1 MSRLLAIPFLVFCL
15 ATQANSAPLPAAEQ
29 ALVRYID
36 AHQAD
41 SIALLEQAVN
51 INSGTM
57 NFAGVQEVSV
67 LFDERLRA
75 LGFSTQWIDG
85 AAFGRAGHLI
95 ERRPGTGPKILL
107 IGHLDTVFEKD
118 SPAQRFERIDAN
130 TAHGPGIVD
139 MKGGIVV
146 ALLALQALD
155 SIHRLGNL
163 DVTFVMTGDE
173 ESAGQPLQLARAA
186 LLDAAND
193 RQVAIGLENAADNP
207 HTAVT
212 ARRSSSTWELRI
224 SGKTSHS
231 SLIFSETAGYG
242 AAYEMAR
249 VLEGWRAGLAGER
262 YLTFSP
268 GVVLAGN
275 AVEIGAEGARGTASG
290 KSNVTA
296 QTAIATGDLRA
307 LAIPQR
313 EKAQRRMK
321 IIASKSLPRTHTEL
335 TFKDSYPPMS
345 ASVGNSRLLQL
356 YSESSEAL
364 GFGPVSDVDP
374 QKAGAADISF
384 VADRV
389 GMAIDGVGLLGGN
402 AHTVNEFADLRNLRS
417 QSQRLAV
424 LLLRLAQQPSLSQT
438 APK

>member
-1 MSRLLAIPFLVFCL
+1 MSRLFAISFLVL
-15 ATQANSAPLPAAEQ
+15 WSATRANAAPLSAAEQ
-29 ALVRYID
+29 ALVRYVD

-57 NFAGVQEVSV
+57 NFEGVQEVGA
-67 LFDERLRA
+67 LFGDKLRA
-75 LGFSTQWIDG
+75 LGFTTQWIDG

-95 ERRPGTGPKILL
+95 GRRAGTGPKILL

-118 SPAQRFERIDAN
+118 SPAQRFERVGAN
-130 TAHGPGIVD
+130 TARGPGVVD
-139 MKGGIVV
+139 MKGGLVV

-155 SIHRLGNL
+155 SIHNLGSV
-163 DVTFVMTGDE
+163 DITFVMTGDE
-173 ESAGQPLQLARAA
+173 ESAGQPLLLARQA
-186 LLDAAND
+186 LLDAAKD
-193 RQVAIGLENAADNP
+193 RQVAIGLENAADDP

-212 ARRSSSTWELRI
+212 ARRSSSTWQLRV

-231 SLIFSETAGYG
+231 SQIFSETVGYA
-242 AAYEMAR
+242 AAYEIAR
-249 VLEGWRAGLAGER
+249 VLEGWRAGLAGEH

-268 GVVLAGN
+268 GVVLAGT
-275 AVEIGAEGARGTASG
+275 AVEVDAEGTRGTASG

-313 EKAQRRMK
+313 EKAERRMQ
-321 IIASKSLPRTHTEL
+321 IIASKSLPHTHTEL
-335 TFKDSYPPMS
+335 TFKDSYPPMPAS
-345 ASVGNSRLLQL
+345 AGNSRLLQL
-356 YSESSEAL
+356 YSEGSEAL

-424 LLLRLAQQPSLSQT
+424 LLLRLIRQPSLAQPT
-438 APK
+438 QK